1 MFRYFFLFVFA
12 FTLVPAFS
20 QKAPIKKVPVKASPS
35 KAIAP
40 PELNESIKEVASV
53 IADSFNTPVATV
65 ERFIQEAMLM
75 EQKEKIPATFFIG
88 LAILESAGFSSYLYK
103 NASNP
108 FGMKATKEWKGEVF
122 MMYHEGTMTAFRQYA
137 GPKEAVQDFSKFLR
151 SRRWYRDA
159 LACPVKDY
167 DCFLE
172 GLKANPE
179 KKEPGYARDPE
190 WANKIRRVI
199 NTYNLTELN

>member
-1 MFRYFFLFVFA
+1 MFRYFILFVFTA
-12 FTLVPAFS
+12 FTLQIGFS
-20 QKAPIKKVPVKASPS
+20 QKAPTRVLISKPVAPIELSDAIKD
-35 KAIAP
+35 
-40 PELNESIKEVASV
+40 VASV

-65 ERFIQEAMLM
+65 ERFISEALIM
-75 EQKEKIPATFFIG
+75 EEKEKIPATFFIG

-137 GPKEAVQDFSKFLR
+137 GPREAVQDFSKFLR
-151 SRRWYRDA
+151 SRKWYLDA
-159 LACPVKDY
+159 LACPVEDY
-167 DCFLE
+167 GCFLE